1 MLTDSCTW
9 EDDCYSGQSFKSISM
24 ATLLDFGHMQ
34 ADMSILAAE
43 NRRSFNRLLDRVGT
57 IILNEVQQSLIAK
70 PVPFHFMRAD
80 IGISIAETLEMLTKG

>member
-1 MLTDSCTW
+1 LHTQSDLTLTSSLDQFHLDTSMLTDSCTW

-43 NRRSFNRLLDRVGT
+43 KSTEL
-57 IILNEVQQSLIAK
+57 
-70 PVPFHFMRAD
+70 
-80 IGISIAETLEMLTKG
+80 